1 MRRAYDI
8 GAIRFAEEETLAIV
22 PPGSLMAR
30 AARGLASECRDVLQ
44 ASRGRTSGARVVLLI
59 GAGNNG
65 GDTLF
70 AGAALAQRGAW
81 VLAIPLASQ
90 IHAEG
95 AAALLAQGGRLAD
108 VPHSDAQIAAA
119 VTSLRRADI
128 VLDGIVGIGGQGPLR
143 EPAATLV
150 RAIEGGDTIRVAV
163 DIPSGVDPATG
174 HVADADK
181 VFAADVTVTFG
192 ALKSG
197 LVLPPGRDVAG
208 RIVVVPIG
216 LQPQLAALPDIKLLQ
231 ASDVSP
237 FVPAPSESSYKY
249 SHGVVGVVAG
259 SAAYPGAAQ
268 MVTGAARHTGVGMV
282 RIADRNDGVAQ
293 EVVRRFP
300 DVVSTDGNQLAHDP
314 RTTAWVI
321 GPGAGTGHQTATDLA
336 ALLGTDLPVV
346 VDADAIT
353 VVANDAELRA
363 LIKDRSAT
371 TVLTPHVGE
380 FKRLGFDL
388 TADRLASASAAADAL
403 GAIVVLKGPG
413 TVISGPSGKTY
424 VDPIGPP
431 ALATAGTGDALAG
444 IVGGVLAQDP
454 RLPNDDVRAVAAAV
468 YLHGLAARVASAGD
482 RPMTSWDLTLAV
494 QDAVAQLRS
503 ASSPVSE
510 SGPSSD

>member
-1 MRRAYDI
+1 
-8 GAIRFAEEETLAIV
+8 
-22 PPGSLMAR
+22 
-30 AARGLASECRDVLQ
+30 
-44 ASRGRTSGARVVLLI
+44 VLLI

-81 VLAIPLASQ
+81 VLAIPLAAE
-90 IHAEG
+90 IHPEG
-95 AAALLAQGGRLAD
+95 AAALLAQGGRLAQ
-108 VPHSDAQIAAA
+108 VPYSDEQIAEA
-119 VTSLRRADI
+119 VGSLRRADL

-150 RAIEGGDTIRVAV
+150 RAIEAADTIRVAV

-174 HVADADK
+174 QVPDSDS
-181 VFAADVTVTFG
+181 VFAADLTVTFG

-197 LVLPPGRDVAG
+197 LVLPPGRDFAG

-231 ASDVSP
+231 ANDVAP
-237 FVPAPSESSYKY
+237 FVPAPAESSYKY

-259 SAAYPGAAQ
+259 SSAYPGAAQ

-282 RIADRNDGVAQ
+282 RIADRDDGVAQ
-293 EVVRRFP
+293 AVVNRFP
-300 DVVSTDGNQLAHDP
+300 DVVATDGNQLANDP
-314 RTTAWVI
+314 RATAWVI
-321 GPGAGTGHQTATDLA
+321 GPGADTGHQTATDLA
-336 ALLGTDLPVV
+336 ALLSTELPVV

-353 VVANDAELRA
+353 VVANDPELREQ
-363 LIKDRSAT
+363 IKGRSAT

-380 FKRLGFDL
+380 FRRLGFEL
-388 TADRLASASAAADAL
+388 TEDRLGSASAAADQM

-413 TVISGPSGKTY
+413 TVIAGPSGKTY
-424 VDPIGPP
+424 VDPIGPA

-444 IVGGVLAQDP
+444 IVGGILAQDP

-482 RPMTSWDLTLAV
+482 RPITSWDLTLSV

-503 ASSPVSE
+503 LASVDPDA
-510 SGPSSD
+510 GISSD